1 VRLINTLTYLL
12 TYLLTNQFLLITI
25 YGIIFKL
32 RGGKILLEG
41 LECNKDA
48 QMKTYGITKLTVEM
62 KSDSV
67 PTKKNKIYYFL
78 VCFDQLT
85 SWCCL

>member
-1 VRLINTLTYLL
+1 MFAYLVSESRLFRYNGGAVRLINTLTYLL
-12 TYLLTNQFLLITI
+12 NYLLTNQFLLITI

-67 PTKKNKIYYFL
+67 PTKK
-78 VCFDQLT
+78 
-85 SWCCL
+85 